1 MILAILALIVT
12 PLVMNI
18 IKKARI
24 SADKRSIDAY
34 GRSIEIAIA
43 TYLLDEGK
51 FPSSIN
57 ELNIEYSGDEV
68 ACSTTQLN
76 SDSSVY
82 LTGCRVAGRNVDY
95 KYGRDLTPPIVT
107 YIAYSIGDRITYK
120 GEYYRVIKDAD
131 EMDANVTVL
140 KEEPLTIEQLR
151 NYFSLLGFDKR
162 EGDSNVTAVFDFE
175 GYGGMRFGENSNYA
189 SSDIKQIVDTWAEKN
204 LTSNDL
210 VSDETGY
217 SARLIKV
224 EEVRQIGYDWK
235 PYCPTCENTW
245 IKKSDIPSWLFD
257 SNYAYWTMSAV
268 NDSDRVY
275 QGRENGLSD
284 YDAMYCSPYGPSF
297 AVRPVITIKKSA
309 LQ

>member
-1 MILAILALIVT
+1 
-12 PLVMNI
+12 
-18 IKKARI
+18 
-24 SADKRSIDAY
+24 
-34 GRSIEIAIA
+34 
-43 TYLLDEGK
+43 
-51 FPSSIN
+51 
-57 ELNIEYSGDEV
+57 
-68 ACSTTQLN
+68 
-76 SDSSVY
+76 
-82 LTGCRVAGRNVDY
+82 
-95 KYGRDLTPPIVT
+95 
-107 YIAYSIGDRITYK
+107 
-120 GEYYRVIKDAD
+120 
-131 EMDANVTVL
+131 MDANVTVL

-151 NYFSLLGFDKR
+151 NYFSLLGFDER

-204 LTSNDL
+204 LTFNDL